1 MKTIILLLIMSCG
14 LLFSAGPLRAETL
27 LHELDI
33 RLDPEHSRLDGVILL
48 ALPEEVDDPLLL
60 RLALQCKVL
69 GVSVDDRPLSAKR
82 SGEMLAIPL
91 PNQKGS
97 VRAPVRIEFRAIY
110 ADQPP
115 ANPVHDEDP
124 SYGIT
129 AAISAQGTFLS
140 GAWYP
145 LWLDHPAR
153 YQVRVEAPR
162 GYLSVA
168 SGTRIE
174 SRETSESSITTWRTD
189 YPLRALALAAG
200 PYVVTSEPF
209 VDILVEG
216 YFHPRNQELA
226 AVYLPAVR
234 RYLELYQELFGPY
247 PFEKYAVVENFFP
260 TGYGFPGWTLLGG
273 SVIRLPFIV
282 ETSLGH
288 EIAHSWWGSGVAV
301 DRAGGNW
308 AEGLTTYVAD
318 HLYKE
323 RQSSGD
329 AIDYRRN
336 ILRDYAT
343 LVDAPGD
350 FPLERFSR
358 RDSKASQ
365 SIGYGKGAMIFHM
378 LRKEIGETAFWGGL
392 RTLAAERMHG
402 SADWDDLRRAFEG
415 SSGKDLGDFFRQW
428 LTRTGAPI
436 LEWGDIRHEKR
447 DGYWR
452 VSASLRQ
459 RGKPYHLAIPIRF
472 TGETEVEERVIRA
485 TEAETLF
492 SVDLPWPPLAME
504 IDPEADL
511 FRRIAPEEIPPLVN
525 GIRGAKN
532 LLAVVAEGLEPELR
546 TAALSLLGAL
556 RQERAKIID
565 ESRAD
570 PELLRR
576 HDLLFIGL
584 PKSAEIRPSWTG
596 EPLIETDRLILE
608 GQSFSRAD
616 TELFVALPHPSADD
630 KACALFLP
638 AEVDGTR
645 TAARKIPHYGKYG
658 FLVFVGGENRVKG
671 VSLPLENPMRHLFIL
686 EKGK

>member
-1 MKTIILLLIMSCG
+1 MKTLLLFLIAACG
-14 LLFSAGPLRAETL
+14 LLFSAGIIRAETL
-27 LHELDI
+27 LHGLDI
-33 RLDPEHSRLDGVILL
+33 RLYPERSRLDGSMRLT
-48 ALPEEVDDPLLL
+48 LPEGTDDPLLL
-60 RLALQCKVL
+60 RLAPQCELL
-69 GVSVDDRPLSAKR
+69 GVSAGGRPLQAKH
-82 SGEMLAIPL
+82 SGEMLVINL
-91 PNQKGS
+91 PEPPP
-97 VRAPVRIEFRAIY
+97 AEVRIDYRAVFS
-110 ADQPP
+110 DQPP
-115 ANPVHDEDP
+115 SNPLHDEDP

-129 AAISAQGTFLS
+129 ASITPQGAFLS

-145 LWLDHPAR
+145 LWLEHPAR

-162 GYLSVA
+162 GYLA
-168 SGTRIE
+168 ITSGTRINSE
-174 SRETSESSITTWRTD
+174 ETSESSIITWRTD

-200 PYVVTSEPF
+200 PYVVSSDPF
-209 VDILVEG
+209 DDILIEG

-226 AVYLPAVR
+226 ATYLAAVR

-301 DRAGGNW
+301 DRARGNW

-323 RQSSGD
+323 QLSLAD
-329 AIDYRRN
+329 AVEYRRN

-365 SIGYGKGAMIFHM
+365 AIGYGKGAMLFHM
-378 LRKEIGETAFWGGL
+378 LRKEIGEKAFWGGL
-392 RTLAAERMHG
+392 RTLAAERMNAG
-402 SADWDDLRRAFEG
+402 ADWDDLRHAFERT
-415 SSGKDLGDFFRQW
+415 SGRDLGDFFRQW
-428 LTRTGAPI
+428 LEYTGAPI
-436 LEWGDIRHEKR
+436 LEWGDIRHEKQ
-447 DGYWR
+447 DGHWR
-452 VSASLRQ
+452 VSGSLRQ
-459 RGKPYHLAIPIRF
+459 RGKPYQLAVPVRF
-472 TGETEVEERVIRA
+472 SGENAVEERVFLA
-485 TEAETLF
+485 TEAETSF
-492 SVDLPWPPLAME
+492 SVVLPWPPRSME
-504 IDPEADL
+504 IDPDADL

-532 LLAVVAEGLEPELR
+532 LLVIVAQGLEPELR

-565 ESRAD
+565 ESKAD
-570 PELLRR
+570 PEILRR
-576 HDLLFIGL
+576 HDLLYIGL
-584 PKSAEIRPSWTG
+584 PKRDDIRPSWTG
-596 EPLIETDRLILE
+596 EPLIETDRLVLE
-608 GQSFSRAD
+608 GQSFSRTD
-616 TELFVALPHPSADD
+616 TELFAALPHPSADD

-658 FLVFVGGENRVKG
+658 FLAFVGGENRIKG
-671 VSLPLENPMRHLFIL
+671 VSLSMKNPMRHLFDL
-686 EKGK
+686 EKSK

>member
-1 MKTIILLLIMSCG
+1 MKTFHLFLIAACV

-27 LHELDI
+27 LHGLDI
-33 RLDPEHSRLDGVILL
+33 RLYPEYSRLDGSMRL
-48 ALPEEVDDPLLL
+48 ALPEGADDTLLL
-60 RLALQCKVL
+60 HLAPQCEVL
-69 GVSVDDRPLSAKR
+69 AVSADGRPLPAKH
-82 SGEMLAIPL
+82 SGEMLAIDL
-91 PNQKGS
+91 PQPTPAEIRIDY
-97 VRAPVRIEFRAIY
+97 RAVFS
-110 ADQPP
+110 DQPP
-115 ANPVHDEDP
+115 NNPAHDEDP

-129 AAISAQGTFLS
+129 AGITAQGTFLS

-145 LWLDHPAR
+145 LWLENPAR

-162 GYLSVA
+162 GYLSVT

-174 SRETSESSITTWRTD
+174 SRETAESSITTWRTN

-200 PYVVTSEPF
+200 PYAVTSEPF
-209 VDILVEG
+209 ADLLVEG

-226 AVYLPAVR
+226 AVYLQAVR

-288 EIAHSWWGSGVAV
+288 EIAHSWWGLGVAV
-301 DRAGGNW
+301 DRPRGNW

-323 RQSSGD
+323 RQSSVD

-343 LVDAPGD
+343 LVDGGAD

-365 SIGYGKGAMIFHM
+365 AIGYGKGAMVFHM

-402 SADWDDLRRAFEG
+402 SADWDDLRHTFEG
-415 SSGKDLGDFFRQW
+415 SSGRELKDFFQQW
-428 LTRTGAPI
+428 LKRSGAPM
-436 LEWGDIRHEKR
+436 LEWGDIRHEER
-447 DGYWR
+447 DGHWR
-452 VSASLRQ
+452 VSGSLRQ
-459 RGKPYHLAIPIRF
+459 RGKPYQLAVPIRF
-472 TGETEVEERVIRA
+472 TGENAVEERVLRSSA
-485 TEAETLF
+485 AETSF

-511 FRRIAPEEIPPLVN
+511 FRRITPEEIPPLVN
-525 GIRGAKN
+525 GIRGAKK
-532 LLAVVAEGLEPELR
+532 LLVIVAEGLRPEVR
-546 TAALSLLGAL
+546 TAALSLLPAL
-556 RQERAKIID
+556 RQERAKIVD
-565 ESRAD
+565 EAAAN

-576 HDLLFIGL
+576 HDLLYIGL
-584 PKSAEIRPSWTG
+584 PKRAGIRPSWTG
-596 EPLIETDRLILE
+596 EPLIETDRLVLE
-608 GQSFSRAD
+608 GQSFSRAETD
-616 TELFVALPHPSADD
+616 LFAALPHPSAAD

-638 AEVDGTR
+638 AEADGTR
-645 TAARKIPHYGKYG
+645 VAARKIPHYGKYG
-658 FLVFVGGENRVKG
+658 YLAFVAGENRLKG
-671 VSLPLENPMRHLFIL
+671 VSTPESNSMRHLFDL
-686 EKGK
+686 ENSK